1 VNRNLVLEKGI
12 EMPSKYA
19 SQETG
24 EQNEFEE
31 SIQLEGDV
39 LATAGGCRS
48 DRRFGSDSSGA
59 LYFTQSLRFH
69 FAP

>member
-1 VNRNLVLEKGI
+1 
-12 EMPSKYA
+12 MDCS
-19 SQETG
+19 

-39 LATAGGCRS
+39 PATAGGGRS
-48 DRRFGSDSSGA
+48 DRHFGSDSSGA